1 MLRWLM
7 SWCVPARALRF
18 HTNFTDFQS
27 GSNDVQPGSDLTAA
41 RRSA

>member
-18 HTNFTDFQS
+18 HTNFSDVPGHS
-27 GSNDVQPGSDLTAA
+27 DGSSPADLAPIGQNA
-41 RRSA
+41 

>member
-18 HTNFTDFQS
+18 HTNF
-27 GSNDVQPGSDLTAA
+27 NDPTRQDLSPTRQNA
-41 RRSA
+41 